1 MENETRLSW
10 WTHDVSKRV
19 LMCRHQGHNVNIGAE
34 LECVGSEE
42 HLQRHHYA
50 SLGGWNVG
58 GRDVKGADI
67 VNHQKTVD
75 KRLPGNYRQHTITRR
90 LSTDDYQRT
99 TVNMQ
104 SSEDCQQTIIKG
116 TTSANIYRKTIIG
129 EETFVNIQRRQIW
142 EE

>member
-1 MENETRLSW
+1 M
-10 WTHDVSKRV
+10 VV
-19 LMCRHQGHNVNIGAE
+19 CRYQGRNIDIGAE
-34 LECVGSEE
+34 LECVGSGE

-67 VNHQKTVD
+67 VNHQKNVD
-75 KRLPGNYRQHTITRR
+75 KRLPENYRQHTIIRR
-90 LSTDDYQRT
+90 LSTNDYQRT
-99 TVNMQ
+99 IVNIQ

-116 TTSANIYRKTIIG
+116 TSSANIYQETIIG
-129 EETFVNIQRRQIW
+129 EEPFVNIQRRQIW